1 MPITEG
7 IDGVSMNIINDDRT
21 PVRATAAAQGINVAR
36 DSIQL
41 PDPNHWQTGLNSSVA
56 RDYERFTTESFAKK
70 RRLESLIQTFG
81 ENISLKIPLEASVP
95 DLLEKLKVSDG
106 KLKEMAGKYRSTVS
120 NAKKIINK
128 NNNLY
133 TSREAGH
140 VVEMKRV
147 LDEVASLK
155 GARDQDSERWVAV
168 KAELAST
175 RTQVEEANRRTENLK
190 AENSERVEADATA
203 LRSSHAATIARLEEA
218 NRRNEE
224 NEEIL
229 EEIAKE
235 NEELELL
242 ADLRSNHVRKLS
254 FERNQAKSELE
265 ELRLERRTINAEVFD
280 IASLIPSPTEFG
292 DLSCSFKRSF
302 NELMFDDVPP
312 LIMKGISKMIYRVD
326 PCRRIS
332 RLISRFI
339 NDCYQELCKL
349 GIDCPPKN
357 EETIERILGRSV
369 VETARYLLRFIDQ
382 IMSENV
388 WNGICFLFEIDHITP
403 RSGAFSMNRS
413 SDFWDKMTINHHSNL
428 QLLPRKLNRS
438 KGNTLIAVME
448 KAFDSD
454 GKFLRWEH
462 VSHNVKQIHDTAEYM
477 KNECHSLFNQWKT
490 KGVESIIFDEAN
502 LQTGGHFENN
512 LDDVGNGSETHQPDL
527 EANQADG
534 TQVDA
539 SDGISYLTDP
549 TSPNLAFTLPQ
560 MATSNRPN
568 ESLQSENSEEDED
581 VNFSVESEN
590 TEEDEEED
598 FSLEADDD
606 PFMNPEIVGHVWQ
619 VNERSKRNSIMQFN
633 KFLDRELQSEY
644 FRSKTTV
651 SIEPITSINVN
662 DVLLG
667 GENRTNMSG
676 RVSRIT
682 EEAVQA
688 FSHHSNRTDDTS
700 RVLRMRLI
708 LKMIDELR
716 HSTDGI
722 TCRLVKRDQTSVSM
736 NGQLV
741 NVIQYFEFSMKD
753 AMQIINDRLR
763 SKKRNEELKARRVN

>member
-1 MPITEG
+1 
-7 IDGVSMNIINDDRT
+7 
-21 PVRATAAAQGINVAR
+21 
-36 DSIQL
+36 
-41 PDPNHWQTGLNSSVA
+41 
-56 RDYERFTTESFAKK
+56 
-70 RRLESLIQTFG
+70 
-81 ENISLKIPLEASVP
+81 
-95 DLLEKLKVSDG
+95 
-106 KLKEMAGKYRSTVS
+106 
-120 NAKKIINK
+120 
-128 NNNLY
+128 
-133 TSREAGH
+133 
-140 VVEMKRV
+140 
-147 LDEVASLK
+147 
-155 GARDQDSERWVAV
+155 
-168 KAELAST
+168 
-175 RTQVEEANRRTENLK
+175 VEEANRRTENLK

-332 RLISRFI
+332 KLIKAFI
-339 NDCYQELCKL
+339 NNCYQELCKL

-590 TEEDEEED
+590 TEEDEDVDFSLESEKSEEDEEED